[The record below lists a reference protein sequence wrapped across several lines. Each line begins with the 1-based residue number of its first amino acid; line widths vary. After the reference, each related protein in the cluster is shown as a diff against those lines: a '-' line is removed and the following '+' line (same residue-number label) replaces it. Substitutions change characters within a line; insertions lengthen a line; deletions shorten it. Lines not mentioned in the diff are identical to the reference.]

1 MDIVFGIGK
10 IPLFKIIRSILDTVQ
25 NMLFPLCLSGEACGL
40 VVQSAQLAV
49 GVSCRR
55 TGSLFGTETGI
66 CDPVV
71 PVRWGKYKNIVPVP
85 DQGFRWCL
93 GCSY

>member
-25 NMLFPLCLSGEACGL
+25 NMLFPLCLSGVSGEACGL

-49 GVSCRR
+49 GVSAEGLDRFL
-55 TGSLFGTETGI
+55 GQ
-66 CDPVV
+66 
-71 PVRWGKYKNIVPVP
+71 K
-85 DQGFRWCL
+85 QGFVIQ
-93 GCSY
+93 

>member
-1 MDIVFGIGK
+1 MTNRGKDGYCLRYRK

-49 GVSCRR
+49 GVSAEGLDR
-55 TGSLFGTETGI
+55 F
-66 CDPVV
+66 
-71 PVRWGKYKNIVPVP
+71 
-85 DQGFRWCL
+85 L
-93 GCSY
+93 GQKQDL

>member
-40 VVQSAQLAV
+40 VVQSAQLLLAYPPKDWIAFWD
-49 GVSCRR
+49 RNR
-55 TGSLFGTETGI
+55 DL
-66 CDPVV
+66 
-71 PVRWGKYKNIVPVP
+71 
-85 DQGFRWCL
+85 
-93 GCSY
+93 

>member
-1 MDIVFGIGK
+1 MLQRKIHVDFGFHIIPRWRIEVKMDIVFGIGK

-49 GVSCRR
+49 GVSAEGLDRFL
-55 TGSLFGTETGI
+55 GQ
-66 CDPVV
+66 
-71 PVRWGKYKNIVPVP
+71 K
-85 DQGFRWCL
+85 QGFVIQ
-93 GCSY
+93 

>member
-25 NMLFPLCLSGEACGL
+25 NMLFLSGEACGL

-49 GVSCRR
+49 GVSAEGLDRFL
-55 TGSLFGTETGI
+55 GQ
-66 CDPVV
+66 
-71 PVRWGKYKNIVPVP
+71 K
-85 DQGFRWCL
+85 QGFVIQ
-93 GCSY
+93 

>member
-10 IPLFKIIRSILDTVQ
+10 IPLFKMDTVQ

-49 GVSCRR
+49 GVSAEGLDRFL
-55 TGSLFGTETGI
+55 GQ
-66 CDPVV
+66 
-71 PVRWGKYKNIVPVP
+71 K
-85 DQGFRWCL
+85 QGFVIQ
-93 GCSY
+93 